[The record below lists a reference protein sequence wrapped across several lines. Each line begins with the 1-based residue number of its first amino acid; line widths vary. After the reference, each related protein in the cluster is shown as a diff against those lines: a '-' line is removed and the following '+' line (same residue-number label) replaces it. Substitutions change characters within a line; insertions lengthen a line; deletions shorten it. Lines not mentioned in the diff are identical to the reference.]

1 MWNTGSSDGQRLRA
15 SGAAAVVRV
24 RVRPVLHV
32 HGRVRA
38 GAVMNDTDDFIVW
51 FAATFL
57 AFIVFAVILTLFIE
71 IGE

>member
-1 MWNTGSSDGQRLRA
+1 
-15 SGAAAVVRV
+15 
-24 RVRPVLHV
+24 
-32 HGRVRA
+32 
-38 GAVMNDTDDFIVW
+38 MNDTDDFIVW